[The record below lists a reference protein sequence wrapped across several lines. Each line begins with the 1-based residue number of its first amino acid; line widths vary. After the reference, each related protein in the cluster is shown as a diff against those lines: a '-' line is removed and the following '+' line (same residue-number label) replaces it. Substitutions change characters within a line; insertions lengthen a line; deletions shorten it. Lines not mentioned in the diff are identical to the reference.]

1 MNSFRCRSSSALRS
15 TYTARVHL
23 RICCCKSDAGRTHSP
38 TGVHDRGLT
47 TPAASRVPA
56 LAEATASPAAAAT
69 IAVNT
74 NVPNQVANGP
84 LQTSAKNSPLVWEQ
98 TDGGSQA
105 YGALFLWLLLGNI
118 TALQQWGAAGTSLI
132 QSAIPYDVIHVD
144 SLMWTHVDSTPPPV
158 GTLNAPSGVTSAGC
172 KTASSY
178 QAMLQLDA
186 VQKSISTAC
195 LSCLKFSNLRMC
207 RLLVVNGWSLCS
219 P

>member
-56 LAEATASPAAAAT
+56 PAEATASPAAAAT

-132 QSAIPYDVIHVD
+132 QSAMPYDVIHVD
-144 SLMWTHVDSTPPPV
+144 SPPPP
-158 GTLNAPSGVTSAGC
+158 GWHTQCPSSVPSAGC

-178 QAMLQLDA
+178 RALLQLDA
-186 VQKSISTAC
+186 VQKLISTAC
-195 LSCLKFSNLRMC
+195 FSCFIFGNLCMC
-207 RLLVVNGWSLCS
+207 SSLAVVNGWSLCS